1 MKGDIFC
8 LHVLE
13 MFLSM
18 SKCVNMKYVFCL
30 PQHVFTF
37 EECLFESFFCFV
49 FAYINTGK
57 QCRPYFSTLK
67 TKGVNHIM
75 YY

>member
-8 LHVLE
+8 LLVLE
-13 MFLSM
+13 MFLSV

-37 EECLFESFFCFV
+37 EECLFESVFFVLFLL
-49 FAYINTGK
+49 
-57 QCRPYFSTLK
+57 TL
-67 TKGVNHIM
+67 TQTSNVGLILAH
-75 YY
+75 